1 MLICLT
7 DRKHVS
13 YELKDGVAV
22 VRFNTPG
29 SKVRSR
35 YPHGLCNSP

>member
-1 MLICLT
+1 MPMRSA
-7 DRKHVS
+7 DRKHVN

-29 SKVRSR
+29 SKVR
-35 YPHGLCNSP
+35 H